1 MSKHT
6 TGLRPTHHIFVV
18 EGEGDSA
25 HWTKIGAA
33 WQHADGQGLNLTLNM
48 VPLNGRIVV
57 RTVKGEDTQT
67 GQRNGQ

>member
-1 MSKHT
+1 MSRFPVSLSLC
-6 TGLRPTHHIFVV
+6 GWG

-33 WQHADGQGLNLTLNM
+33 WQHADGQGLNLTLSV

-57 RTVKGEDTQT
+57 RTVKGEEAQT